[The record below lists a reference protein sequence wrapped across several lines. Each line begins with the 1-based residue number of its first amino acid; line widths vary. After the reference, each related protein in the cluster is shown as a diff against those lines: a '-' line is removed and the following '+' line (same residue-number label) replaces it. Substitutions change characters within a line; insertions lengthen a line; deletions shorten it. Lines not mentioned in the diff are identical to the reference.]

1 MSFYFGLG
9 VFRMVKY
16 RSNCRCRWCDVDTL
30 VYHAGATAVIHNV
43 TSNRQKHYTAH
54 DNDITSLAICLKSR
68 MAATGQCGKVARIQI
83 WGVDSCAT
91 LATIANPAI
100 QRRITALSWSRTG
113 SHLVAVGGDD
123 NRTAFI
129 FSFLRRTSAVKVYKD
144 NIIGSAIKD
153 STEESPVQQPNFS
166 SPLLVFSIAMQV

>member
-1 MSFYFGLG
+1 
-9 VFRMVKY
+9 MVQY
-16 RSNCRCRWCDVDTL
+16 RSHRRCRWCDVDTL
-30 VYHAGATAVIHNV
+30 VYHAGATAVIQNV
-43 TSNRQKHYTAH
+43 TRNRQQHYTAH
-54 DNDITSLAICLKSR
+54 DDDITSLALCLKSR
-68 MAATGQCGKVARIQI
+68 TAATGQCGKVARIQI

-129 FSFLRRTSAVKVYKD
+129 FSFGRKPSAAQVYKE
-144 NIIGSAIKD
+144 NILGSASKD
-153 STEESPVQQPNFS
+153 STEDSPVQQPNFS
-166 SPLLVFSIAMQV
+166 APSLVFSIAMQV